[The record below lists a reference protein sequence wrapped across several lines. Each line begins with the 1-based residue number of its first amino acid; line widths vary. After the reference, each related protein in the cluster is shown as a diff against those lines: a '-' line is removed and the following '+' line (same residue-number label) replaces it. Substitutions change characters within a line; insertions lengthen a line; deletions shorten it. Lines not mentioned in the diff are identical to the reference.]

1 MLKENNNLKIGDRY
15 TIESDENLDEYLK
28 NKTFKIVGFVQSPM
42 YIDNMSRGNTNV
54 GKGSIDYF
62 AILNNSD
69 IVMDVYTEIYV
80 RFKNV
85 ETLGAYS
92 DEYKIK
98 MEENNKYLENLYS
111 NRVIE
116 RIEEVKLDAQKEFDK
131 AYKEIE
137 DGEKKLD
144 SAQKEIDN
152 GKRQLNEGK
161 RQYEQALKEFKN
173 EIENGEK
180 NLAKGQVNLEKA
192 QNELDKQK
200 EQILAGENQLK
211 LVKKQLDNVK
221 QEFLKQ
227 GIDPTES
234 TRGYEIQIESLNTLY
249 SIYNGLSNDINKT
262 VEDIKEGNEIPNKKI
277 QYWKSIILTS
287 NLGLSNL
294 SDLVNKRVIERIE
307 EVKLDAQKEFDK
319 AYKEIE
325 DGEKKLDSAQNEI
338 DNGKRQLNEGKRQ
351 YEQALK
357 EYKNEIENG
366 EKNLAKGQVN
376 LENAQKEL
384 DKQKE
389 QVLDGEN
396 QLKLVKKQL
405 DNVKQEFLSQ
415 GIDPTEST
423 QRYEVQIEDLNTLY
437 STYNGLSNDINQT
450 VEDIKEG
457 NEIPNKKIQYW
468 KSIILTSNLGLSNLS
483 DLVNKLEKNPTN
495 TSLALNISNEIENSS
510 NILSENKFKL
520 ETLVTGITNYQQ
532 GINTYEEQVK
542 KFNEGKIQLDEA
554 QKQLEQGKE
563 QILKGKKELEEGK
576 QKGQLELDKAKFKLV
591 TSEKKL
597 LDGEKQIDE
606 NRQKLLDGLKD
617 IEKEKLNDLDD
628 SEYYF
633 FDRTDNPG
641 YSTYKGSIESLD
653 KIASVFPVFF
663 FLVAALICLTT
674 MTRMVEE
681 NRIEIGTLKALG
693 YKDLEISKKFVI
705 YAALASICGSVIGIL
720 VGSTILPYI
729 INIAYSSTFTLP
741 EVKINYYT
749 SYIIQSIIASILC
762 TVGAAVIVLKEELR
776 DNPSN
781 LMRAKAPKL
790 GKKIL
795 LERIT
800 PLWKRLNFNQK
811 VTFRNLFRYK
821 QRMLMT
827 ILGISGCMAMLVAGI
842 SLEKSNSSF
851 MDIQF
856 EKLLK
861 YDAIVVFKDK
871 ATKKENEEYDKNLK
885 ELKEYGSSLNIY
897 QESVTFSKEGVS
909 KQIATMYIP
918 ENINDLNQYI
928 LLNGR
933 VSEEKYHLSDNGAI
947 INEKL
952 ARLLDVSKGDNITL
966 TDSNNNLY
974 KVKVDNI
981 AENYTGH
988 YIYLSPTYYKKIFK
1002 SDVVY
1007 NAQLLKF
1014 NSDKVD
1020 ENKIASNLMKND
1032 KVVNITLA
1040 SKIRSLSE
1048 SADLGLVMIVIIVA
1062 SGSLAFV
1069 VLYNLININV
1079 SERIREIS
1087 TIKVLGFYDNEVAMY
1102 IFRENI
1108 ILTMLGILMGSIM
1121 GKILY
1126 VFLVS
1131 TAEMDNMMMIPTVSI
1146 SSYVLSGLITM
1157 LFAVLV
1163 MIMMSIKLKN
1173 VNMIDALKS
1182 IE

>member
-1 MLKENNNLKIGDRY
+1 MKNRAYNKSIIREILSSKARFISILMIIFLGVAFYSGIKSSGPDLKESINEFFSDKNLMDSKIISSIGLNEKDLKLLEDNDKILDYSATHSIDINLTNTNNVVKFIEYDKKDRTNINKLIVTEGRLPENSGEIALDKNALKENNNLKIGDRY

-200 EQILAGENQLK
+200 EQILA
-211 LVKKQLDNVK
+211 
-221 QEFLKQ
+221 
-227 GIDPTES
+227 
-234 TRGYEIQIESLNTLY
+234 
-249 SIYNGLSNDINKT
+249 
-262 VEDIKEGNEIPNKKI
+262 
-277 QYWKSIILTS
+277 
-287 NLGLSNL
+287 
-294 SDLVNKRVIERIE
+294 
-307 EVKLDAQKEFDK
+307 
-319 AYKEIE
+319 
-325 DGEKKLDSAQNEI
+325 
-338 DNGKRQLNEGKRQ
+338 
-351 YEQALK
+351 
-357 EYKNEIENG
+357 
-366 EKNLAKGQVN
+366 
-376 LENAQKEL
+376 
-384 DKQKE
+384 
-389 QVLDGEN
+389 GEN

-1020 ENKIASNLMKND
+1020 ENKIASTLMKND